1 MEVDVIIIGSGPAG
15 IQAAIYTQR
24 ANLKTLVIG
33 KDCGALCKAD
43 KVENYYGFAQPI
55 TGKALIQ
62 AGIEQAINLGVDVI
76 SAEVTKIAYDGSYV
90 VKTVD
95 QEYRAIT
102 VLLATGASRSIPK
115 IQGIKEFEGR
125 GISYCAVCDGF
136 FYKHKPVA
144 LLGSGNYAAQ
154 ESEELVNIVSSLTV
168 FTDGLPISGNFPKGV
183 IFNTKKIKEVTGELS
198 ISTIV
203 LEDGEKVKIKGL
215 FVALNS
221 ASSVDFA
228 TKLGAATHK
237 NKIVVDDKQATNL
250 PGLFAAGDC
259 TEGVYQIA
267 RAVGDGC
274 VAGLEMIHT
283 VRLAK
288 STR

>member
-1 MEVDVIIIGSGPAG
+1 MEVDVVIIGSGPAG

-24 ANLKTLVIG
+24 ANLKTVVLG

-55 TGKALIQ
+55 SGKQLIQ
-62 AGIEQAINLGVDVI
+62 AGIDQATRLGVEVL
-76 SAEVTKIAYDGSYV
+76 SAEVTKIAFDGQYV

-95 QEYRAIT
+95 QEFRAIT

-115 IQGIKEFEGR
+115 IEGIKEFEGK

-136 FYKHKPVA
+136 FYKNKPVG

-154 ESEELVNIVSSLTV
+154 EAEELINIASSLVV
-168 FTDGLPISGNFPKGV
+168 FTDGQEITGHFDKRATIVTNKV
-183 IFNTKKIKEVTGELS
+183 MKVTGDQT
-198 ISTIV
+198 ISTVV
-203 LEDGEKVKIKGL
+203 LDNGEEIAVKGL

-228 TKLGAATHK
+228 QKLGAQINK

-274 VAGLEMIHT
+274 VAGLEMIHY
-283 VRLAK
+283 VRQNK
-288 STR
+288 QIG